1 VSSGAVRA
9 EDVPVLEPALRAWRA
24 WVGAAFLRKYLQ
36 TAAGAPFAPAST
48 EELQGALTGY
58 LIERTLHEI
67 GYELEQ
73 RPEWLSIPL
82 SELLDL
88 MKS

>member
-1 VSSGAVRA
+1 M
-9 EDVPVLEPALRAWRA
+9 
-24 WVGAAFLRKYLQ
+24 GAAFLRKYLQ
-36 TAAGAPFAPAST
+36 VSAGAPFAPASH
-48 EELQGALTGY
+48 EELRAALTGY

-73 RPEWLSIPL
+73 RPEWLPIPI

-88 MKS
+88 MKG